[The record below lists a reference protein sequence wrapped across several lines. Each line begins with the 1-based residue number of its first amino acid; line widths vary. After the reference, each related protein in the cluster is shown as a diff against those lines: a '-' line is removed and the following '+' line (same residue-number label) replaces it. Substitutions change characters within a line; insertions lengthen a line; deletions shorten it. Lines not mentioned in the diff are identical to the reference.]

1 MRGRRIH
8 EGSGLKRLLLAM
20 MAAVV
25 LLAVSVPAAMARDV
39 TLNFKDADIRA
50 FIEFVAGFSGR
61 NFLIDNRVKGKVTII
76 SPSPVSESE
85 AYAVFLSVLEV
96 NGFAAVQSG
105 SVVKIVPR
113 AEGVQKPLP
122 VAQKSGGSAE
132 SGDGMVTEVIR
143 LQFADA
149 SQLMAILRPLVPP
162 NSNLS
167 VYPNGNMLLMTDS
180 GANIQRIREVVR
192 LLDRNEAMGVKVFML
207 EHASADKVAAA
218 LTQLYSGPTQGAM
231 GTVKAMAY
239 QPGNMLIVVAAP
251 QLLSEVIR
259 MVGKLDISPPVDNE
273 RLYVRYLKNADAEDV
288 AKVINSLIS
297 GQVAGGTEPVGA
309 AAHGKSLFTGDVKLV
324 ADPATNALLITS
336 DSGDRPGLDG
346 LIDKL
351 DIRRLQVLV
360 EALIIEITAGG
371 AQQFGMEFR
380 GLSDPNNPVR
390 QLVGG
395 TTFTNQG
402 GVNINT
408 VGANPLAPGNGIAVG
423 VVQGTISVGGNTF
436 YNLGALLRALE
447 TKTDT
452 NVLSTPNI
460 LTMDNEEAE
469 IIVGQNVP
477 FLTGTSANNATTT
490 NLFNTVQRQ
499 DVGLTL
505 RVTPQISEGDTIRL
519 KIFQEIS
526 SVAPTQA
533 NVNAS
538 DIITNKRSIKTTVL
552 AADGN
557 IIVLGGL
564 MRDDS
569 TKGVQRVPCI
579 GSIPLI
585 SEPFKFTENSRTK
598 TNLMVFL
605 KPHIIR
611 SRQDL
616 QSITED
622 KYRDVQDV
630 YDKQKYEGTILFPQ
644 KETPLPPEMNPIP
657 KPADA
662 VQPDAAAGPGPAV
675 QPPATPVAAPPTA
688 TVQP

>member
-1 MRGRRIH
+1 MVA
-8 EGSGLKRLLLAM
+8 AM
-20 MAAVV
+20 V

-96 NGFAAVQSG
+96 NGFAAVESG

-122 VAQKSGGSAE
+122 VTSRAADGEKG
-132 SGDGMVTEVIR
+132 GDGMVTEVIR
-143 LQFADA
+143 LKYADA

-207 EHASADKVAAA
+207 EHASADKVSAA

-259 MVGKLDISPPVDNE
+259 MVEKLDISPPTDND

-297 GQVAGGTEPVGA
+297 GQTGDAAAAAPAGGRAPGRA
-309 AAHGKSLFTGDVKLV
+309 LFSGDVKVV
-324 ADPATNALLITS
+324 ADPATNALLITA
-336 DSGDRPGLDG
+336 DSGDRPGLG
-346 LIDKL
+346 NLIDKL

-360 EALIIEITAGG
+360 EALIIEITASG

-380 GLSDPNNPVR
+380 GLGNPNSVGR
-390 QLVGG
+390 QAIGG

-408 VGANPLAPGNGIAVG
+408 VAANPLAPGNGIAVG
-423 VVQGTISVGGNTF
+423 VVQGTIAVGGNTF
-436 YNLGALLRALE
+436 YNLGGLRRALE

-564 MRDDS
+564 MRDDN

-611 SRQDL
+611 SKRDL
-616 QSITED
+616 QGITEE

-630 YDKQKYEGTILFPQ
+630 YDSQKYEGTILFPQ
-644 KETPLPPEMNPIP
+644 KETPMPDKMNPTL
-657 KPADA
+657 K
-662 VQPDAAAGPGPAV
+662 PDAAVPPADPAASVPEQADPAYQTLPV
-675 QPPATPVAAPPTA
+675 QP
-688 TVQP
+688 

>member
-1 MRGRRIH
+1 
-8 EGSGLKRLLLAM
+8 LKRFVMGL
-20 MAAVV
+20 MAALV
-25 LLAVSVPAAMARDV
+25 LLAVSVPAMARDV

-76 SPSPVSESE
+76 SPSPVSEDE

-122 VAQKSGGSAE
+122 VAGKALKGKA
-132 SGDGMVTEVIR
+132 GDGLLTEVIR
-143 LQFADA
+143 LQYADA

-180 GANIQRIREVVR
+180 AANIQRIRKVVR
-192 LLDRNEAMGVKVFML
+192 LLDRNEAMGVKVFKL
-207 EHASADKVAAA
+207 QHASAEKVAEA
-218 LTQLYSGPTQGAM
+218 LGQLYGAGPGQGALR
-231 GTVKAMAY
+231 TVKAMAY

-259 MVGKLDISPPVDNE
+259 MVEKLDIAAPSDSG

-288 AKVINSLIS
+288 SKVINSLIS
-297 GQVAGGTEPVGA
+297 GETGGAATPAGGVAP
-309 AAHGKSLFTGDVKLV
+309 GKSLFSGDVKIV
-324 ADPATNALLITS
+324 ADPATNALLITA
-336 DSGDRPGLDG
+336 DAGDRPGIDS

-360 EALIIEITAGG
+360 EALIIEITANG

-380 GLSDPNNPVR
+380 GLKDPNNPTR
-390 QLVGG
+390 QVVGG
-395 TTFTNQG
+395 TQFSTQAG
-402 GVNINT
+402 ANINT
-408 VGANPLAPGNGIAVG
+408 VAANPLAPGNGIAVG

-460 LTMDNEEAE
+460 MTMDNEEAE
-469 IIVGQNVP
+469 ILVGQNVP
-477 FLTGTSANNATTT
+477 FLTGTSASASTTT
-490 NLFNTVQRQ
+490 NLFNTVERK

-519 KIFQEIS
+519 KIYQEIS
-526 SVAPTQA
+526 SVVGGTVADGGVTT
-533 NVNAS
+533 S
-538 DIITNKRSIKTTVL
+538 KRSIKTTVL
-552 AADGN
+552 AADGS
-557 IIVLGGL
+557 IVVLGGL
-564 MRDDS
+564 MRDDN
-569 TKGVQRVPCI
+569 TKAVQRVPCI

-611 SRQDL
+611 NRNDV
-616 QSITED
+616 QSVTEE
-622 KYRDVQDV
+622 KYREVRSVHDS
-630 YDKQKYEGTILFPQ
+630 QKYEGTILFPQ
-644 KETPLPPEMNPIP
+644 KEAPLPDDMNPLL
-657 KPADA
+657 KPDA
-662 VQPDAAAGPGPAV
+662 EAPASSGAPAQASPAQPAPAEKSPTEQSPAAPRTLPVQP
-675 QPPATPVAAPPTA
+675 
-688 TVQP
+688 

>member
-1 MRGRRIH
+1 MKRFVL
-8 EGSGLKRLLLAM
+8 GL
-20 MAAVV
+20 MAVI
-25 LLAVSVPAAMARDV
+25 LLAVGSSPALARDV

-50 FIEFVAGFSGR
+50 FIEFVAGFSGK

-76 SPSPVSESE
+76 SPTPVSEDA
-85 AYAVFLSVLEV
+85 AYAIFQSVLEV

-105 SVVKIVPR
+105 SVIKIVPR
-113 AEGVQKPLP
+113 AEGTQKPVP
-122 VAQKSGGSAE
+122 VAPKAGSQQ
-132 SGDGMVTEVIR
+132 GDSLVTEVIR
-143 LQFADA
+143 LHYADA

-180 GANIQRIREVVR
+180 AANIERIREVVR

-207 EHASADKVAAA
+207 QHASADKVAQA
-218 LTQLYSGPTQGAM
+218 LTQLYSGPSQGAM
-231 GTVKAMAY
+231 STVKAMSY

-251 QLLSEVIR
+251 QLISEVIR
-259 MVGKLDISPPVDNE
+259 MVDKLDISPPTDNH

-297 GQVAGGTEPVGA
+297 GQTGGAAGGA
-309 AAHGKSLFTGDVKLV
+309 APGKTLFSGDVKVV
-324 ADPATNALLITS
+324 ADPATNALLITA
-336 DSGDRPGLDG
+336 DAGDRPGMDA

-360 EALIIEITAGG
+360 EALIIEITATG
-371 AQQFGMEFR
+371 AQQLGMEFR
-380 GLSDPNNPVR
+380 GLGDPNNPVR
-390 QLVGG
+390 QVVGG
-395 TTFTNQG
+395 TQFSTQAGT
-402 GVNINT
+402 NINT
-408 VGANPLAPGNGIAVG
+408 VAANPLAPGNGIAVG

-447 TKTDT
+447 SKTDT

-477 FLTGTSANNATTT
+477 FITGTSASTGSANA
-490 NLFNTVQRQ
+490 NPFNTVQRQ

-526 SVAPTQA
+526 SVAPTNA
-533 NVNAS
+533 AVKAS

-579 GSIPLI
+579 GAIPLI

-611 SRQDL
+611 SRKDL
-616 QSITED
+616 QGITED
-622 KYRDVQDV
+622 KYRDVHDV
-630 YDKQKYEGTILFPQ
+630 YDNQKYEGTILFPQ
-644 KETPLPPEMNPIP
+644 KKVPLPNDMNPLP
-657 KPADA
+657 GADRKAPADGA
-662 VQPDAAAGPGPAV
+662 AAPGADESQQVAPAATGAAPQTAPVQP
-675 QPPATPVAAPPTA
+675 
-688 TVQP
+688 

>member
-1 MRGRRIH
+1 M
-8 EGSGLKRLLLAM
+8 LAS
-20 MAAVV
+20 AV

-61 NFLIDNRVKGKVTII
+61 NFLIDNRVKGKVTIV
-76 SPSPVSESE
+76 SPSPVSEAE

-122 VAQKSGGSAE
+122 VASKAGGE
-132 SGDGMVTEVIR
+132 DGDDMLTEVIR

-180 GANIQRIREVVR
+180 AANIQRIREVVK

-207 EHASADKVAAA
+207 EHASAEKVSAA
-218 LTQLYSGPTQGAM
+218 LTQLYSGAPAQGAM

-259 MVGKLDISPPVDNE
+259 MVGKLDISPPSDNE

-288 AKVINSLIS
+288 AKVITSLIS
-297 GQVAGGTEPVGA
+297 GQAAGGAVPAGGA
-309 AAHGKSLFTGDVKLV
+309 APGKSLFIGDVKVV
-324 ADPATNALLITS
+324 ADPATNALLITA
-336 DSGDRPGLDG
+336 DAGDRIAMDS

-360 EALIIEITAGG
+360 EALIIEITASGS
-371 AQQFGMEFR
+371 QQFGMEFR
-380 GLSDPNNPVR
+380 GLSNPTNGAR
-390 QLVGG
+390 QAVGG
-395 TTFTNQG
+395 TAFTNQA

-408 VGANPLAPGNGIAVG
+408 VMAATGGANATPLNPGNGIAVG
-423 VVQGTISVGGNTF
+423 VVQGTIAVGGNTF

-447 TKTDT
+447 AKTDT

-477 FLTGTSANNATTT
+477 FLTGTNANNNVQG

-557 IIVLGGL
+557 IVVLGGL
-564 MRDDS
+564 MRDDN
-569 TKGVQRVPCI
+569 TRGVQRVPCL

-616 QSITED
+616 QGITEE

-644 KETPLPPEMNPIP
+644 KKTPLPEDLNPIP
-657 KPADA
+657 RPADA
-662 VQPDAAAGPGPAV
+662 PQPAPA
-675 QPPATPVAAPPTA
+675 QP
-688 TVQP
+688 

>member
-1 MRGRRIH
+1 
-8 EGSGLKRLLLAM
+8 LKRFILGL

-25 LLAVSVPAAMARDV
+25 LLALSAPAAMARDV

-76 SPSPVSESE
+76 SPSPVSEDA

-105 SVVKIVPR
+105 TVVKIVPR
-113 AEGVQKPLP
+113 AEGTQKPLP
-122 VAQKSGGSAE
+122 VAPKAGSQE
-132 SGDGMVTEVIR
+132 GDALVTEVIR
-143 LQFADA
+143 LKYADA

-180 GANIQRIREVVR
+180 AANIQRIREVVK
-192 LLDRNEAMGVKVFML
+192 LLDRNEAMGVKVFLL

-218 LTQLYSGPTQGAM
+218 LTQLYSGPSQGAM
-231 GTVKAMAY
+231 GSVKAMAY

-251 QLLSEVIR
+251 QLLSEVVR
-259 MVGKLDISPPVDNE
+259 MVSKLDISPPTDNE

-297 GQVAGGTEPVGA
+297 GQSGGA
-309 AAHGKSLFTGDVKLV
+309 AAVAGAAPGKSLFTGDVKVV
-324 ADPATNALLITS
+324 ADPATNALLITA
-336 DSGDRPGLDG
+336 DAGDRPGLDG

-360 EALIIEITAGG
+360 EALIIEISANG

-380 GLSDPNNPVR
+380 GLSDPNNPTR
-390 QLVGG
+390 QVIGG
-395 TTFTNQG
+395 TTFSTNPG

-408 VGANPLAPGNGIAVG
+408 VAANPLAPGNGIAVG

-477 FLTGTSANNATTT
+477 FLTGTSANAATTT

-526 SVAPTQA
+526 SVAPTEP

-564 MRDDS
+564 MRDDN

-579 GSIPLI
+579 GAVPLLG
-585 SEPFKFTENSRTK
+585 EPFKFTQNSRTK

-616 QSITED
+616 QGITED

-630 YDKQKYEGTILFPQ
+630 YDAQKYEGTILFPQ
-644 KETPLPPEMNPIP
+644 KETPLPENMNPIP

-662 VQPDAAAGPGPAV
+662 VPPAAPAAPGVTPPMASPQAVPV
-675 QPPATPVAAPPTA
+675 QP
-688 TVQP
+688 

>member
-1 MRGRRIH
+1 
-8 EGSGLKRLLLAM
+8 
-20 MAAVV
+20 
-25 LLAVSVPAAMARDV
+25 
-39 TLNFKDADIRA
+39 
-50 FIEFVAGFSGR
+50 
-61 NFLIDNRVKGKVTII
+61 
-76 SPSPVSESE
+76 
-85 AYAVFLSVLEV
+85 
-96 NGFAAVQSG
+96 
-105 SVVKIVPR
+105 
-113 AEGVQKPLP
+113 
-122 VAQKSGGSAE
+122 
-132 SGDGMVTEVIR
+132 
-143 LQFADA
+143 
-149 SQLMAILRPLVPP
+149 
-162 NSNLS
+162 
-167 VYPNGNMLLMTDS
+167 
-180 GANIQRIREVVR
+180 
-192 LLDRNEAMGVKVFML
+192 VKV
-207 EHASADKVAAA
+207 
-218 LTQLYSGPTQGAM
+218 
-231 GTVKAMAY
+231 
-239 QPGNMLIVVAAP
+239 
-251 QLLSEVIR
+251 
-259 MVGKLDISPPVDNE
+259 
-273 RLYVRYLKNADAEDV
+273 
-288 AKVINSLIS
+288 
-297 GQVAGGTEPVGA
+297 
-309 AAHGKSLFTGDVKLV
+309 V
-324 ADPATNALLITS
+324 ADPATNALLITA
-336 DSGDRPGLDG
+336 DAGDRPGLDG

-360 EALIIEITAGG
+360 EALIIEISANG

-380 GLSDPNNPVR
+380 GLSDPNNPTR
-390 QLVGG
+390 QVIGG
-395 TTFTNQG
+395 TTFSTNPG

-408 VGANPLAPGNGIAVG
+408 VAANPLAPGNGIAVG

-477 FLTGTSANNATTT
+477 FLTGTSANAATTT

-526 SVAPTQA
+526 SVAPTEP

-564 MRDDS
+564 MRDDN

-579 GSIPLI
+579 GAVPLLG
-585 SEPFKFTENSRTK
+585 EPFKFTQNSRTK

-616 QSITED
+616 QGITED

-630 YDKQKYEGTILFPQ
+630 YDAQKYEGTILFPQ
-644 KETPLPPEMNPIP
+644 KETPLPENMNPIP

-662 VQPDAAAGPGPAV
+662 VPPAAPAAPGVTPPMASPQAVPV
-675 QPPATPVAAPPTA
+675 QP
-688 TVQP
+688 

>member
-1 MRGRRIH
+1 MAVVM
-8 EGSGLKRLLLAM
+8 LLALSTSS
-20 MAAVV
+20 A
-25 LLAVSVPAAMARDV
+25 LARDV

-50 FIEFVAGFSGR
+50 FIEFVAGFSGK

-76 SPSPVSESE
+76 SPTPVSEDA

-105 SVVKIVPR
+105 SVIKIVPR

-122 VAQKSGGSAE
+122 VSGGTGGE
-132 SGDGMVTEVIR
+132 GGDALLTEVIR
-143 LQFADA
+143 LKFADA

-180 GANIQRIREVVR
+180 AANIRRIREVVK
-192 LLDRNEAMGVKVFML
+192 LLDRNEAMGVKVFPL
-207 EHASADKVAAA
+207 QHASADKVAQA
-218 LTQLYSGPTQGAM
+218 LTQLYSSPTQGAM
-231 GTVKAMAY
+231 GTVKAMSY

-251 QLLSEVIR
+251 QLINEVVR
-259 MVGKLDISPPVDNE
+259 MVEKLDVAPPKGNQ

-288 AKVINSLIS
+288 AKVITSLIS
-297 GQVAGGTEPVGA
+297 GQTGGGAAPAGGGVA
-309 AAHGKSLFTGDVKLV
+309 AKALFSGEVKVV
-324 ADPATNALLITS
+324 ADPATNALLITA
-336 DSGDRPGLDG
+336 DAGDRPGLDG

-360 EALIIEITAGG
+360 EALIIEISATG

-380 GLSDPNNPVR
+380 GLGDPNSPVR
-390 QLVGG
+390 QAVGG
-395 TTFTNQG
+395 TQFSTQAGT
-402 GVNINT
+402 NINT
-408 VGANPLAPGNGIAVG
+408 VAANPLAPGNGIAVG

-447 TKTDT
+447 SKTDT

-469 IIVGQNVP
+469 IVVGQNVP
-477 FLTGTSANNATTT
+477 FITGTSASTGQANA
-490 NLFNTVQRQ
+490 NPFNTVQRK

-519 KIFQEIS
+519 KIYQEIS
-526 SVAPTQA
+526 SVAPTNA
-533 NVNAS
+533 TVNAS

-564 MRDDS
+564 MRDDN
-569 TKGVQRVPCI
+569 TRGVQRVPCI
-579 GSIPLI
+579 GAIPLI
-585 SEPFKFTENSRTK
+585 SEPFKFTENSSTK

-611 SRQDL
+611 SRKDL
-616 QSITED
+616 QGITED

-630 YDKQKYEGTILFPQ
+630 YDHQTYEGTILFPQ
-644 KETPLPPEMNPIP
+644 KDAPLPEDMNPLP
-657 KPADA
+657 KPDAPAQPAAPTQPAAPADSTSQTVP
-662 VQPDAAAGPGPAV
+662 VQP
-675 QPPATPVAAPPTA
+675 
-688 TVQP
+688 